1 MVEYGYLYCIS
12 NYTIQGILNI
22 GMTTEDPKQKLE
34 EANRYTF
41 ILPVCKLEF
50 AKKVKNPYE
59 TGEILQKILQKHKI
73 ALNTH
78 FYRVSLDEIKLL
90 FELPDGEMINYNSDL

>member
-1 MVEYGYLYCIS
+1 MNDYGYIYCIS
-12 NYTIQGILNI
+12 NSTIQGILNI
-22 GMTTEDPKQKLE
+22 GMTIEDPKQKLE

-59 TGEILQKILQKHKI
+59 KGDILQKLLQTHKI
-73 ALNTH
+73 ALNTS

-90 FELPDGEMINYNSDL
+90 FDLADGEMINYNSDL